1 MNWKEYEYNKFYG
14 CLNTYRDSDELV
26 LQEKVRQSAKINM
39 LIANQIAEEQIKQA
53 DMFSELHNKEL
64 SQSFCEGFVL
74 GKEYVVQA
82 LEPLLLELLDEE
94 EICLTLHGG
103 AVPVLSFSDEDLDQE
118 EPKPQLELVLNN
130 GNDPEA
136 AP

>member
-39 LIANQIAEEQIKQA
+39 LIANQIAEDQIKQA

-64 SQSFCEGFVL
+64 SQSFCEGFNL
-74 GKEYVVQA
+74 GKEYVIQA
-82 LEPLLLELLDEE
+82 LEPLLLEFLDEE
-94 EICLTLHGG
+94 GIRLTLHGG
-103 AVPVLSFSDEDLDQE
+103 AVPVLSFSDE
-118 EPKPQLELVLNN
+118 EPEHEGQKPQLELIL
-130 GNDPEA
+130 NDP
-136 AP
+136 